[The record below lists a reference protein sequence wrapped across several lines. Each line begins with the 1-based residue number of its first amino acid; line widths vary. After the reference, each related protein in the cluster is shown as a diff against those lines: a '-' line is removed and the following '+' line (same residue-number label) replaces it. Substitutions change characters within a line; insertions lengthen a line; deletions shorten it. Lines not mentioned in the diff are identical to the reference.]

1 MSARASTM
9 SNVPHCTSC
18 CNARL
23 FAAFVISFI
32 ARGLYSHT
40 NHKICYSAVSSGG
53 IVLTL
58 PGFAVSECM
67 LGCQSRG
74 HTVDPPDL
82 CCGPPVSAALELSNK
97 TMLTGSL
104 KLVWAIFQALFIGF
118 VQTLGSDLWLRLD
131 RRARAQRLAMMEDI
145 THTIYSKG
153 LLTANWTAR
162 DTSNPISLSF
172 VHTLEPNTAYDQ
184 YNYIGVGCY
193 RGAHWP
199 WYLRGPKWIWTI
211 PFVPIFAFLLALWNL
226 QAFKSK
232 KDVKNILIMVTFGC
246 VSFAGESLGSNQRK
260 PLEFMHSPQQTRS
273 ERPMSM
279 GQSAAYSEL
288 LQSASLAVHIHGYV
302 TDTRLQPWCP
312 VSCF

>member
-1 MSARASTM
+1 
-9 SNVPHCTSC
+9 
-18 CNARL
+18 
-23 FAAFVISFI
+23 
-32 ARGLYSHT
+32 
-40 NHKICYSAVSSGG
+40 
-53 IVLTL
+53 
-58 PGFAVSECM
+58 
-67 LGCQSRG
+67 
-74 HTVDPPDL
+74 
-82 CCGPPVSAALELSNK
+82 
-97 TMLTGSL
+97 MLTGSL

-131 RRARAQRLAMMEDI
+131 GRARAQRLAMMEDI

-199 WYLRGPKWIWTI
+199 WYLQGLKWIWTI

-232 KDVKNILIMVTFGC
+232 KDVKDILIMVTFGC
-246 VSFAGESLGSNQRK
+246 VSFAGESFGSNAKEAFVPHALPSKQGWRDLCPRVSGQR
-260 PLEFMHSPQQTRS
+260 TRS
-273 ERPMSM
+273 FCN
-279 GQSAAYSEL
+279 QSPWQCIFTAMQRIRICSHGARCPASSAHRSHSGWGL
-288 LQSASLAVHIHGYV
+288 GTKLQLK
-302 TDTRLQPWCP
+302 
-312 VSCF
+312 